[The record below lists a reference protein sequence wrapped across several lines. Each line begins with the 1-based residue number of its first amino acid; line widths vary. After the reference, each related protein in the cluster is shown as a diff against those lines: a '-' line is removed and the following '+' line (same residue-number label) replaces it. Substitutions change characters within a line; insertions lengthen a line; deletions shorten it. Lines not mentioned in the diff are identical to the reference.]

1 MGPGRLRAAISL
13 ACVVLAVG
21 FAQLPAASAD
31 VTSPAGPVTGAIIVF
46 PAAPG
51 AAPVVVPPTAPIAP
65 PRCGLSTPFPPALT
79 VPGPTITNITFLVPT
94 PATGSVTVPLRIPPA
109 SGSGPSFTQ
118 LQLVIPGPNP
128 AQNTTVSLQQL
139 LNSLLASP
147 QLTGGSGASGT
158 PVSVFAIPAK

>member
-1 MGPGRLRAAISL
+1 MGAGRLRAAISL
-13 ACVVLAVG
+13 ACAALAAG
-21 FAQLPAASAD
+21 FAHVPAASAD

-46 PAAPG
+46 PAA
-51 AAPVVVPPTAPIAP
+51 APVVVLPTAPIAP
-65 PRCGLSTPFPPALT
+65 PRGGLSTPFPPALT
-79 VPGPTITNITFLVPT
+79 VPGPTITNITLLLPT

-147 QLTGGSGASGT
+147 QLTGGPGASGT
-158 PVSVFAIPAK
+158 PVSVLAIPAK